1 MRIFPFQKASQEMIH
16 FSGIDKH
23 QDITE
28 SIQKKNISNEA
39 EYGSVEDPLS
49 MHKTGSNE
57 TALVSEVPPIINDKI
72 VIIGE
77 HKGEHQ
83 FQFSTMNFVNSKYF
97 LSFLLK
103 VNLAIKFRKIF
114 Q

>member
-1 MRIFPFQKASQEMIH
+1 MIH

-23 QDITE
+23 QDVTE

-39 EYGSVEDPLS
+39 EYGSVEDPLN

-77 HKGEHQ
+77 HTREN
-83 FQFSTMNFVNSKYF
+83 TNFNFKRWILWIPNIS
-97 LSFLLK
+97 
-103 VNLAIKFRKIF
+103 LASC
-114 Q
+114 